1 MAKPSLDDLIGSVR
15 DPKKQARKDALANVP
30 VNKTSAAQAAANR
43 SQRFVDKAKTALE
56 KGQKADSLAAKQNRR
71 ARVQALKKRATQLK
85 QERKAGQQRLSDV
98 KSSLQ
103 KAGTPA
109 TKVASGSNMKGDAG
123 GYGAFGANMMNTVGN
138 MGKAVGQATGV
149 TDKIKGA
156 IGKKAKVVGQRMFS
170 KSKNRGLS
178 TGVASGKTLNTSK
191 QKKPSKVSDPWK
203 DNKPKDPW
211 KEEYLWEVDKKKE
224 ESIKIIKPMSGK
236 NIIKINP
243 DIKEEAVS
251 KKQQRFMGMVRAAQ
265 KGECASSPEVAKVA
279 ASMKKKDVKDF
290 ASTKHKGLPEKKVS
304 KEAFEIDNKK
314 HRLAQRGTKIR
325 NLIKK
330 GATEGE
336 RNAAKSKAK
345 GPALFGEEE
354 LKEYSPNV
362 TYQDKK
368 KGKLGKSSLYSI
380 KDKSESK
387 KDFRKSYVKDVE
399 DGYVGK
405 GHKPTK
411 GSIKKL
417 PEGFSTVE
425 DMHGNVMAHVVDF
438 TAQEIIEDQAKKCP
452 DGKYWCY
459 TDKKCKTIPR
469 GWHVGRAGYIEKDED
484 DDSKQKEGNGNG
496 NGGNGNGGNGNGGGS
511 VSEGNKSGDNSLR
524 DWFGKSRSSDG
535 TPGWVQLGGKYAGK
549 PCAKQPGQTTKPKC
563 GSSKMKRNLNK
574 DEEEAAFRRKNRKD
588 PNPDR
593 KGKAINVKTEE
604 TMKESH
610 VPGKPAEKLKTDRNM
625 FQIPQSEK
633 DAARQRLIAK
643 AKAKVM
649 KKKNVSEGL
658 ATGALTYKKSKNP
671 GRFEKAG
678 RVAGGIAGGIAGGA
692 AAGGPT
698 LGAGAIAGGI
708 AGDIVG
714 TRAGGDLGKKID
726 KLTTNKNK
734 KNPPNQTLPKEVK
747 KEEVEQIDELGS
759 RTMLNYIDKASDS
772 ASKQLDKAKKTTSRK
787 KEVKAR
793 LKMDQRER
801 GIEMAK
807 DKIMKKVKEGKDYGI
822 TRGDG
827 KPKGPMAN
835 FGKNVVSP
843 ANPRTKPKEN
853 PYSLKNKL
861 KMVVR
866 SIAEKERMKAGVTK
880 EELQV
885 EGKKP
890 FPTEKVDKK
899 LSSLRDKMKS
909 KPYGFKRSDE
919 KNRSMKISGIKDAVK
934 RGEDPRSD
942 TRGGAYAK
950 RGNPPEDHRKH
961 FTKTPLKN
969 RPVKPAGVRKEELE
983 LDEAKVDKGRSDYGK
998 ASIRNYRRMGP
1009 GHSDPGMFDPE
1020 GKRGKTIDKRR
1031 EEHKARR
1038 GVKGAKV
1045 PAYKVEEVDH
1055 DLEEGWGK
1063 AITAGGKALA
1073 KKAVRQGIKVGG
1085 KTGGKVVKAVI
1096 KHGGDELKQ
1105 QAVKTAA
1112 EVSTNAAKKLG
1123 QKTREKANQA
1133 LDVQK
1138 EAAGEKDACYKKVKA
1153 TAKVWPSAYA
1163 SGRLVQCRK
1172 KGAANWGNK
1181 KEEVENNTFERI
1193 MEKCWKGYSDGGR
1206 LKKKGNRMVPDCR
1219 KIKEETVE
1227 EGRIVRAVIKAIDKT
1242 NPPIMN
1248 SKRRKIVDALRRK
1261 EISDT
1266 VKKNAKKSFSDKAA
1280 KPKKISPVNFMQDEE
1295 VHYEGA
1301 AWTKKS
1307 GKSASGGLNEKGRKS
1322 YERENPGSDLK
1333 APVTGNPKK
1342 GSKAEGRQNSF
1353 CKRMK
1358 GMKAKL
1364 TSAKTARDPDSRINK
1379 SLRKWNCK

>member
-43 SQRFVDKAKTALE
+43 SQKFVDKAKTALE

-103 KAGTPA
+103 KAGTPVA
-109 TKVASGSNMKGDAG
+109 KVASGSNMKGDAG
-123 GYGAFGANMMNTVGN
+123 GYGSFGANMMNTVGN

-149 TDKIKGA
+149 GDKLKGA

-314 HRLAQRGTKIR
+314 HRQAQRGTKIR

-692 AAGGPT
+692 AAGGST

-726 KLTTNKNK
+726 KLTTK
-734 KNPPNQTLPKEVK
+734 K
-747 KEEVEQIDELGS
+747 
-759 RTMLNYIDKASDS
+759 
-772 ASKQLDKAKKTTSRK
+772 
-787 KEVKAR
+787 
-793 LKMDQRER
+793 
-801 GIEMAK
+801 
-807 DKIMKKVKEGKDYGI
+807 KKVKEGKDYGI

-827 KPKGPMAN
+827 KPKGPMSN

-1009 GHSDPGMFDPE
+1009 GHGDPGMFDPE

-1105 QAVKTAA
+1105 QAVQTAA

-1242 NPPIMN
+1242 KPPLMN

>member
-43 SQRFVDKAKTALE
+43 SQKFVDKAKTALE

-103 KAGTPA
+103 KAGTPVA
-109 TKVASGSNMKGDAG
+109 KVASGSNMKGDAG
-123 GYGAFGANMMNTVGN
+123 GYGSFGANMMNTVGN

-149 TDKIKGA
+149 GDKLKGA

-314 HRLAQRGTKIR
+314 HRQAQRGTKIR

-496 NGGNGNGGNGNGGGS
+496 NGNGGNGNGGNGNGGGS

-574 DEEEAAFRRKNRKD
+574 DEEEAAFRRKNKKD

-692 AAGGPT
+692 AAGGST

-726 KLTTNKNK
+726 KLTTK
-734 KNPPNQTLPKEVK
+734 K
-747 KEEVEQIDELGS
+747 
-759 RTMLNYIDKASDS
+759 
-772 ASKQLDKAKKTTSRK
+772 
-787 KEVKAR
+787 
-793 LKMDQRER
+793 
-801 GIEMAK
+801 
-807 DKIMKKVKEGKDYGI
+807 KKVKEGKDYGI

-827 KPKGPMAN
+827 KPKGPMSN

-843 ANPRTKPKEN
+843 ANPRTKSKEN

-1009 GHSDPGMFDPE
+1009 GHGDPGMFDPE

-1105 QAVKTAA
+1105 QAVQTAA

-1123 QKTREKANQA
+1123 QKTREKANKA
-1133 LDVQK
+1133 LDVK